1 MAESATVNL
10 IKYLDQT
17 SDVSSKSKSYMD
29 KSSNDFSD
37 IFNNVNKSYSSDE
50 KQAQAVIDKPVKQNS
65 KPSEENK
72 SENIASQN
80 TNSDTSEVE
89 NKNVKEER
97 VEKDSEENPQGN
109 PQKDSKK
116 EASDDEEKAIVE
128 SDKNTSTENSTKEK
142 TSAETETQK
151 NAVAEKFNATM
162 DEINI
167 ANDLNKIHVEYTSV
181 PAAEVAAEPEAP
193 VIKQEPETKESTS
206 EMNTTDIINT
216 GVNIP
221 VPTENVIDAL
231 ALNAQNPDSS
241 VNVSNKENI
250 SQVVQNQNTN
260 FLKALGNTNVAQNSQ
275 DTKILQEPAKT
286 NPQGE
291 ANIQQPAIAQDTVVV
306 NQEQETE
313 IPVIEV
319 ATDAMAEDVDVSKN
333 NQNAK
338 NVLNKTGLNQEALDK
353 LNAKVVN
360 VENSKSSTDF
370 NSNTNTNSNS
380 NQTLGESISNTASN
394 TISRQNTQDQV
405 VKLSLETVSVN
416 KAEVAASESINT
428 VIDTTNQLNLAKTPD
443 NILAQ
448 QTAQPQAQQ
457 SRQISDIEIISQIN
471 NKLNA
476 LKDEAMSKI
485 SIVLRP
491 ENLGK
496 VNLELVSTKEGLT
509 AQMTTDNPQVKEILD
524 KSLNSLRENLSN
536 QGVNVSNVTVKIE
549 EPQKQQNNQN
559 MFEYKEDQQQP
570 DNQQAS
576 NNSQKQDWEQNSK
589 DLSFEEGGENI
600 ASANNGEEYVQSSET
615 TVSIGAKQGK
625 VDYKV

>member
-1 MAESATVNL
+1 MAESATVKL

-50 KQAQAVIDKPVKQNS
+50 KQAQTVIDKPVKQNS

-97 VEKDSEENPQGN
+97 VEKDSKENPQGN

-162 DEINI
+162 NEINI

-181 PAAEVAAEPEAP
+181 PAAEVAAESEAP

-206 EMNTTDIINT
+206 EMNTTDIINA

-221 VPTENVIDAL
+221 VSTENIIDAL
-231 ALNAQNPDSS
+231 TSNTQNSDAP

-250 SQVVQNQNTN
+250 SQVVQNTN

-275 DTKILQEPAKT
+275 GTKILQEQAKT
-286 NPQGE
+286 DSLSE
-291 ANIQQPAIAQDTVVV
+291 VNIQQPVIT
-306 NQEQETE
+306 QEPVIENE
-313 IPVIEV
+313 IPVIET

-338 NVLNKTGLNQEALDK
+338 NVLNKTGLNQETLDK

-380 NQTLGESISNTASN
+380 NQTLGESISNTASS